1 MRCILKKA
9 NRRKAWNE
17 PSLAIAGSIPL
28 VTSRPSGH
36 ARTSRFRSGHSENQ
50 DYDGHSNEY
59 KPIKDTFVGIAWLVN
74 MERRWIIGGKR
85 FATLGATRL
94 GQAIETIAAVG
105 TLRSG
110 HGTDCNRTILIA
122 NATIEP

>member
-1 MRCILKKA
+1 LPDRSRWLLPGH
-9 NRRKAWNE
+9 R
-17 PSLAIAGSIPL
+17 
-28 VTSRPSGH
+28 VTPEQVDSDQ
-36 ARTSRFRSGHSENQ
+36 AHSENQ

-59 KPIKDTFVGIAWLVN
+59 EPIKDTFVGIAWLVN

-122 NATIEP
+122 NATIEL